1 MPRGSEPRETQ
12 AKINK
17 YIDGPWSAWSAKE
30 KAIRATKVMY
40 EKLFSL
46 QKSIEAGTLSK
57 PPMGRWPPALEKFE
71 HWFSSSSAY
80 RDPGRNSHKSRDCI
94 IYQSVAGERKFAN
107 GFANEPRSTAWHG
120 APQAGII
127 ACQAS

>member
-12 AKINK
+12 AKIKK

-30 KAIRATKVMY
+30 KAIRAIKVLY

-57 PPMGRWPPALEKFE
+57 PPEILWGVGLL
-71 HWFSSSSAY
+71 HWK
-80 RDPGRNSHKSRDCI
+80 NSNTGLVHRPLIEIPVEIHINPETASI
-94 IYQSVAGERKFAN
+94 IN
-107 GFANEPRSTAWHG
+107 P
-120 APQAGII
+120 
-127 ACQAS
+127 